1 MPVVGGLTTYEQ
13 GAVLFV
19 LHGRLPT
26 ESRET
31 CNFNMKYSFYRKNI
45 RCKHHANYFFV
56 LWQIIAESILA
67 IFSFL
72 SAVLLKR
79 L

>member
-1 MPVVGGLTTYEQ
+1 MSRGLSCLCCMAVCRQKVGKL
-13 GAVLFV
+13 V
-19 LHGRLPT
+19 
-26 ESRET
+26 
-31 CNFNMKYSFYRKNI
+31 NFNMKYSFYRKNI
-45 RCKHHANYFFV
+45 RCKHHANYSFV